1 MAYQSNTQNWTDSAQ
16 ILARPPQVHSPG
28 QTVVYGGAQTISDA
42 AIVSYQNQPAHRV
55 VIADNPK
62 PQLRFY
68 TSLFVLAIIQ
78 IILAALLVIFGLAA
92 FFVGTSDAYDYNYYD
107 YEYDVDFS
115 GVWIGALYIVAC
127 SLGLGSLRI
136 RTGYRCLLISY
147 FVLLVIAIVLTPTVI
162 GMSSFWISDGEDQ
175 YDEWNYYFSYN
186 PSELALNSV
195 LLIIGIVEM
204 VLSVVSAAF
213 LCCNWHCGE
222 CCGICCCGRKTHFVE
237 RTQLSTYPK
246 Y

>member
-1 MAYQSNTQNWTDSAQ
+1 
-16 ILARPPQVHSPG
+16 
-28 QTVVYGGAQTISDA
+28 VVYGGAQTISNA
-42 AIVSYQNQPAHRV
+42 AIVSYQNQPAHHV
-55 VIADNPK
+55 VIAGNPK

-68 TSLFVLAIIQ
+68 TSLFVLALIQ

-92 FFVGTSDAYDYNYYD
+92 FFVGTSDYDYDYYNYD
-107 YEYDVDFS
+107 GNYDVDWS
-115 GVWIGALYIVAC
+115 GVWVGALYIVAC

-136 RTGYRCLLISY
+136 RTGYRCLLVSY
-147 FVLLVIAIVLTPTVI
+147 FVLLVIAIVLTPVVI
-162 GMSSFWISDGEDQ
+162 GMSSFWISVGENQ
-175 YDEWNYYFSYN
+175 YDYYYYYSSN
-186 PSELALNSV
+186 TPELALNSV

-222 CCGICCCGRKTHFVE
+222 CCHICCCGRKTHVVE